1 MQPHFDPVIHA
12 LLQELLADIRRVLGE
27 KLIGFYVYGSL
38 VWGDFDFNISDIDTL
53 AALDR
58 DLTDAEGGALV
69 AMHAAF
75 AARYPAWDHRIEVQY
90 MARRGLQMFRT
101 ETHRMGNISP
111 GEPFHII
118 DADRAWLMNWYFVRT
133 YGVTLHGEPPQT
145 LIAPISKQEFIDAIR
160 EHADQWKTYIAYAKE
175 QPSYRGYAV
184 LTLTRALCSLE
195 LGEQV
200 SKKQAVEWAE
210 THLPETWL
218 PLIRRA
224 WVARHDPTHTD
235 LTYEETAQFVGYAR
249 GQILGAL
256 S

>member
-1 MQPHFDPVIHA
+1 MIDPAIQS
-12 LLQELLADIRRVLGE
+12 LLQELLADIQRVLGE
-27 KLIGFYVYGSL
+27 NLIGFYVYGSL
-38 VWGDFDFNISDIDTL
+38 VWGDFDPSISDIDTL

-58 DLTDAEGGALV
+58 DLTDAEGEAV
-69 AMHAAF
+69 ARMHAAF
-75 AARYPAWDHRIEVQY
+75 AERHPAWDHRLEVQY

-133 YGVTLHGEPPQT
+133 YGVTLYGEPPQT
-145 LIAPISKQEFIDAIR
+145 LIAPISEQEFIDTIR
-160 EHADQWKTYIAYAKE
+160 EHAEQWKFYITYAEDQA
-175 QPSYRGYAV
+175 SYRGYAV

-195 LGEQV
+195 LSKQV

-224 WVARHDPTHTD
+224 WAARHDPAHTD
-235 LTYEETAQFVGYAR
+235 LTYEETVRFVEDAR
-249 GQILGAL
+249 RRILD
-256 S
+256 